1 MLPANHPLRFEL
13 NDEVHARPP
22 DALETPLRLTYIA
35 LLSPWS
41 QRDTEW
47 QHVVDIATRFGV
59 PPPAE
64 GVNHY
69 ENCKEPVQAYYNII
83 SKKDHGQL
91 HPNWEN
97 PEKFDG
103 WR

>member
-1 MLPANHPLRFEL
+1 MAVETVKILRKR
-13 NDEVHARPP
+13 V
-22 DALETPLRLTYIA
+22 IA
-35 LLSPWS
+35 CY
-41 QRDTEW
+41 R
-47 QHVVDIATRFGV
+47 
-59 PPPAE
+59 AE